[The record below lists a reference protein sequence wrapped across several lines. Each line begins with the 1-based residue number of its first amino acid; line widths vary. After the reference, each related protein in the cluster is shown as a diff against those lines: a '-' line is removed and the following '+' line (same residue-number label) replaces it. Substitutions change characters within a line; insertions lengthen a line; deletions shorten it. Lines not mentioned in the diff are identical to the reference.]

1 MIECIVERELSASF
15 NEVWA
20 LVANFGNLDWYETAQ
35 RVEVIGEG
43 AGQTRRIHIAG
54 IEATVDE
61 VLDSVDQEAHAIH
74 YRVLKGD
81 LVPFDDYTVTA
92 TITDLGNGKT
102 HARWHATY
110 GPGGLSE
117 EDALGLMQG
126 NYSAML
132 DMIEK
137 TAAA

>member
-1 MIECIVERELSASF
+1 LIECIVERELSAYF
-15 NEVWA
+15 DRVWA
-20 LVANFGNLDWYETAQ
+20 LVSNFGDLGWYETAE

-43 AGQTRRIHIAG
+43 TGQTRRIHIAG

-61 VLDSVDQEAHAIH
+61 VLDSIDEEAHAIH

-92 TITDLGNGKT
+92 TITDVGNGKT
-102 HARWHATY
+102 HARWYATY

-126 NYSAML
+126 NYTAML
-132 DMIEK
+132 DMIERAA
-137 TAAA
+137 TA